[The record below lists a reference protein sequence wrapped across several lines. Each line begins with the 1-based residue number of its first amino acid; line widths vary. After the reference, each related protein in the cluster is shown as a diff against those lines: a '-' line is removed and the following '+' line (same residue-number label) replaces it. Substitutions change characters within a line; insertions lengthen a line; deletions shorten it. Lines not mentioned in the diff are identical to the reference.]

1 MIGEST
7 VRPDARE
14 KVTGAARYSGDLDLP
29 GALHLKLV
37 RSDRAHGRITG
48 MEVPDI
54 SGRRDHYLF
63 TAADLKENSFG
74 SLVKDQPVFADK
86 KVRFYGEPV
95 AMVAAPD
102 EEAAAELAGEVRV
115 FYEPL
120 PIVSDPE
127 SALQPGEP
135 MVHPKGNLAH
145 ELHLD
150 RGNVKKGFA
159 EADLIVSGTFD
170 LPMQE
175 HLYLE
180 TESGVA
186 WVDERG
192 VLTVSAGTQNP
203 FLDREEIRRTLGLP
217 RERVRIKTP
226 WVGGAF
232 GGKDGNTV
240 QIYLALAAWKT
251 GRPVRLIF
259 SRRES
264 LIATYKRHPARL
276 KARIGF
282 KKDGSLLAFQGEVY
296 FDTGAYRGLGPAVL
310 GLGMEHFAG
319 PYRIGHLKLDGY
331 LVFTNKPPASAFRG
345 FGAFQTQ
352 FSVET
357 LINRAARRLGIDPIA
372 LRRKNALRKGDN
384 WPLGNRLE
392 CSVGLVEALD
402 ALQKTRL
409 WRERTGNRDPELS
422 WGMAAGSMCCGMGTG
437 IPDTA
442 EVTIEKQ
449 GEGYLVRAGTVEIG
463 QGMLTV
469 LSQLAANELE
479 VPIDRI
485 EIISADTEETHDC
498 GTTAASRV
506 TFIVGNAL
514 IAAARKL
521 RREGGDSATGSAVF
535 PGSLE
540 EGIEPGLPHRIYS
553 FIAAAVKLRVDPL
566 TGEISLLEICQV
578 TDTGRVINRRCLE
591 GQMEGAAAQAAG
603 YTLMEE
609 LSFTEGI
616 PRQTSMSTYLI
627 PTVLDLCPIR
637 VTTVGEEEE
646 TGPHGAKGGGEL
658 GLVALPPAITAAV
671 EERTGIKI
679 DRLPLWPEALYAGG
693 RQD

>member
-1 MIGEST
+1 MIGESI
-7 VRPDARE
+7 VRTDARE

-29 GALHLKLV
+29 GMLHLKLV
-37 RSDRAHGRITG
+37 RSDQAHGLITG
-48 MEVPDI
+48 MEFPDI
-54 SGRRDHYLF
+54 SNLRDHYFF
-63 TAADLKENSFG
+63 TAGDLKENSFG

-102 EEAAAELAGEVRV
+102 EDTAAELADRVKV
-115 FYEPL
+115 FYDPL
-120 PIVSDPE
+120 PVVTDPE
-127 SALQPGEP
+127 TALRPGGS
-135 MVHPKGNLAH
+135 MVQADGNLAH
-145 ELHLD
+145 EIHID
-150 RGNVKKGFA
+150 RGDVKKGFA
-159 EADLIVSGTFD
+159 AADLIVSGNFD

-203 FLDREEIRRTLGLP
+203 FLDREEICRTLGLP
-217 RERVRIKTP
+217 PEIVRIKTP

-264 LIATYKRHPARL
+264 LIATYKRHPTRL
-276 KARIGF
+276 KARIGL
-282 KKDGSLLAFQGEVY
+282 KRDGTFTAFEGEVY
-296 FDTGAYRGLGPAVL
+296 FDTGSYRGLGPAVL
-310 GLGMEHFAG
+310 GLGIEHFAG
-319 PYRIGHLKLDGY
+319 PYRFEHVKLDGY

-352 FSVET
+352 FCVET
-357 LINRAARRLGIDPIA
+357 LINRGGRRLGIDPVE
-372 LRRKNALRKGDN
+372 LRRKNALKKGDD

-392 CSVGLVEALD
+392 CSVGLGEALN
-402 ALQKTRL
+402 ALEDTPL
-409 WRERTGNRDPELS
+409 WRDRSDNQDPELS
-422 WGMAAGSMCCGMGTG
+422 WGMAAGSMCCGMGMG

-449 GEGYLVRAGTVEIG
+449 GKNYLVRAGTVEIG

-469 LSQLAANELE
+469 LSQLAAQELK

-485 EIISADTEETHDC
+485 KIISADTEETHAC

-521 RREGGDSATGSAVF
+521 RKEGGDSATGSAVF
-535 PGSLE
+535 PGSRE
-540 EGIEPGLPHRIYS
+540 EGIIPGLPHRIYS
-553 FIAAAVKLRVDPL
+553 FIAAAVKLRIDPL
-566 TGEISLLEICQV
+566 TGEINLIDICQV
-578 TDTGRVINRRCLE
+578 TDTGQVINQRSLE
-591 GQMEGAAAQAAG
+591 GQMEGAAAQAVG
-603 YTLMEE
+603 YALMEE
-609 LSFTEGI
+609 LSFREGI
-616 PRQTSMSTYLI
+616 PLQTSMSTYII
-627 PTVLDLCPIR
+627 PTILDLCPIR
-637 VTTVGEEEE
+637 VITVGEGEE
-646 TGPHGAKGGGEL
+646 TGPYGAKGGGEL

-671 EERTGIKI
+671 EERTNIEI
-679 DRLPLWPEALYAGG
+679 DRLPIRPERLRGE
-693 RQD
+693 

>member
-7 VRPDARE
+7 LRVDARE

-37 RSDRAHGRITG
+37 RSNRAHGLITG
-48 MEVPDI
+48 MEFPDL
-54 SGRRDHYLF
+54 SGRPDHYFF

-74 SLVKDQPVFADK
+74 SMVKDQPVFAEK

-95 AMVAAPD
+95 AMIAAPD
-102 EEAAAELAGEVRV
+102 EEAAVELARRVRIS
-115 FYEPL
+115 YDPL
-120 PIVSDPE
+120 PIVTDPE
-127 SALQPGEP
+127 AAIQPGAAPVQEE
-135 MVHPKGNLAH
+135 GNLAKD
-145 ELHLD
+145 LHIV
-150 RGNVKKGFA
+150 RGDIGAGFS

-192 VLTVSAGTQNP
+192 VLTVSAATQNP
-203 FLDREEIRRTLGLP
+203 FLDREEICRTLGIP

-240 QIYLALAAWKT
+240 QIYLALAALKT

-264 LIATYKRHPARL
+264 LISTYKRHPARV

-282 KKDGSLLAFQGEVY
+282 KKDGSILAFQGEVY

-310 GLGMEHFAG
+310 GLGIEHFAG
-319 PYRIGHLKLDGY
+319 PYRVENLQLDGY

-352 FSVET
+352 LSVET
-357 LINRAARRLGIDPIA
+357 LINRGARLLGIDPIE

-384 WPLGNRLE
+384 WPLGNRLVS
-392 CSVGLVEALD
+392 SVGLVEALD
-402 ALQKTRL
+402 TLRDTRI
-409 WRERTGNRDPELS
+409 WQDRSDNRDPELA
-422 WGMAAGSMCCGMGTG
+422 WGMAAGSMCCGIGVG

-442 EVTIEKQ
+442 EVTIEKK
-449 GEGYLVRAGTVEIG
+449 GGGYLVRAGTVEIG

-469 LSQLAANELE
+469 LSQLAAQELE

-485 EIISADTEETHDC
+485 DIISADTEETSDC

-521 RREGGDSATGSAVF
+521 RKEGGAAATGSSVF

-553 FIAAAVKLRVDPL
+553 FIAAAVKLRIDPI

-578 TDTGRVINRRCLE
+578 TDTGQVINRNCLE
-591 GQMEGAAAQAAG
+591 GQMEGAAVQAIG
-603 YTLMEE
+603 FTLMEE
-609 LSFTEGI
+609 LSFIEGI
-616 PRQTSMSTYLI
+616 PRQTNMSTYLI

-637 VTTVGEEEE
+637 VIPVGEGEE
-646 TGPHGAKGGGEL
+646 TGPHGAKGAGEL
-658 GLVALPPAITAAV
+658 GLVALPPAIIAAV
-671 EERTGIKI
+671 EEQRNIKI
-679 DRLPLWPEALYAGG
+679 DRLPIRPERLRGF
-693 RQD
+693 